1 MENILYKI
9 KSNYEILDPAEKRVA
24 DYLIQNMASIP
35 YLPIGVLAEKVHTS
49 KTTIDRFCKKLDFR
63 GYKDIKIEIL
73 RYISSDSSGFLSG
86 VDLPQ
91 DFENMSLSDLLN
103 FVLGVNVETLLE
115 IKNITT
121 LESIERAI
129 NIITKS
135 KCIILVGVGS
145 SAPVVLDLEQRL
157 TRLGLNCCASTD
169 PHFQITRSLS
179 LSNNDSIIAVS
190 YSGCTKDIYDCLKI
204 AKKRG
209 AKIVSITSFP
219 NSPIAGISDCC
230 LCSPTRKVPL
240 PSESFAS
247 RISQLAIFDVI
258 CAGIYMNKKEK
269 LKDFIKDVEVSMSSK
284 RI

>member
-1 MENILYKI
+1 MLRAVSYTHLDVYK
-9 KSNYEILDPAEKRVA
+9 R
-24 DYLIQNMASIP
+24 Q
-35 YLPIGVLAEKVHTS
+35 
-49 KTTIDRFCKKLDFR
+49 TIDRFCKKLDFR

-145 SAPVVLDLEQRL
+145 SAPVVLDLE
-157 TRLGLNCCASTD
+157 
-169 PHFQITRSLS
+169 P
-179 LSNNDSIIAVS
+179 VS
-190 YSGCTKDIYDCLKI
+190 YTHLDVYKRQGKKPFRTTQDEEARATAYYSSG
-204 AKKRG
+204 
-209 AKIVSITSFP
+209 
-219 NSPIAGISDCC
+219 
-230 LCSPTRKVPL
+230 
-240 PSESFAS
+240 
-247 RISQLAIFDVI
+247 
-258 CAGIYMNKKEK
+258 
-269 LKDFIKDVEVSMSSK
+269 
-284 RI
+284 